1 VAYRKDQGRYARM
14 AAFWALTLL
23 AAYGCLGGLIITLD
37 RSLSP
42 SFNQTFVEQFP
53 LFGTLKVSTLI
64 ALSVLGLVAFA
75 LHRFLNRP
83 RAADLLIDTEAEM
96 RKVTWPSVP
105 ETWAGTLAVMLTV
118 VILFVFLT
126 VADYLFGLSV
136 SRLMGVR

>member
-1 VAYRKDQGRYARM
+1 M
-14 AAFWALTLL
+14 ASFWALTLL
-23 AAYGCLGGLIITLD
+23 AAYGCLGGLPIMLD

-64 ALSVLGLVAFA
+64 ALSVLGLVAFVV
-75 LHRFLNRP
+75 HRILNRP

-126 VADYLFGLSV
+126 VADYMFGLTV
-136 SRLMGVR
+136 SSLMGVR

>member
-1 VAYRKDQGRYARM
+1 M

-23 AAYGCLGGLIITLD
+23 AAYGCLGGLIIMLD

-64 ALSVLGLVAFA
+64 ALAVLGLVAFVV
-75 LHRFLNRP
+75 HKFLNRP
-83 RAADLLIDTEAEM
+83 KSADLLIDTEAEM
-96 RKVTWPSVP
+96 RKVTWPSMP
-105 ETWAGTLAVMLTV
+105 ETWTGTLAVMLTV
-118 VILFVFLT
+118 VVLFAFLT
-126 VADYLFGLSV
+126 VADYVFGESV